1 MKRAIVFING
11 NLSNLSQAKK
21 IIKKEDYLIAVD
33 GGVKHFL
40 KMGLI
45 PNVIIGD
52 FDSTP
57 RSIQKKLTQICKEQ
71 KILFPTII
79 KYPRKKDKTDS
90 ELAIDYC
97 LGKKFQEINICG
109 ILGDRIDHLMA
120 NIFLL
125 IKTQAENKSIKIRF
139 IEGNNEIYIL
149 DKQIII
155 NGKIGDEVSIIPVSD
170 KLEGV
175 ATEGLYYRLINDA
188 LFFGS
193 TRGISN
199 VMNKNSAKIT
209 AVRGTAL
216 ITHLRKYNL
225 GDNK

>member
-21 IIKKEDYLIAVD
+21 IIKKEDCLIAAD
-33 GGVKHFL
+33 GGVNYIL

-45 PNVIIGD
+45 PRVIIGD

-57 RSIQKKLTQICKEQ
+57 QSLQKKLTKICKEQ
-71 KILFPTII
+71 ACLFPTII

-97 LGKKFQEINICG
+97 LEKKFQEINIFG

-125 IKTQAENKSIKIRF
+125 VKTQTENKSIKIK
-139 IEGNNEIYIL
+139 IVEGNKEIYIL

-155 NGKIGDEVSIIPVSD
+155 NGKIGDEVSIIPVSE
-170 KLEGV
+170 KLEGIITV
-175 ATEGLYYRLINDA
+175 GLEYPLKNES
-188 LFFGS
+188 LKLGS

-199 VMNKNSAKIT
+199 IINKALIKIT
-209 AVRGTAL
+209 VKGGIAL
-216 ITHLRKYNL
+216 LIHLRTCL
-225 GDNK
+225 